1 MLYRCIITKLIN
13 TMDEAKIVEMVKKA
27 VSEWFASQKD
37 QTDGYQYEKSFVD
50 CWRIT
55 GNKVLQ
61 ESIGEI
67 PVSKNKKKNFKAV

>member
-1 MLYRCIITKLIN
+1 
-13 TMDEAKIVEMVKKA
+13 MDESKIAEMVKKE
-27 VSEWFASQKD
+27 VSEWFTSQKD

-50 CWRIT
+50 CWRII

-61 ESIGEI
+61 DSIGQI